1 MPAGTSPAAPLNID
15 VVLNALAPPD
25 VLARLAVQAEAAG
38 VGTCWT
44 ASYLASRDPWSNLV
58 AAAQATSRI
67 GLGAIAVNPYD
78 THPVR
83 IATGFYT
90 FNEYAKGRARIV
102 LGGGGEALQALGIKP
117 EKRVRAVAEAV
128 QVLKGATPERPFS
141 FRGGMFEVANYFP
154 SWITAPKPPIHVAV
168 NKPQMLRMAARL
180 ADGAMLSDLTPPIC
194 QERIGW
200 LRDHLRESGREGEPF
215 RISNFVAW
223 HVYADGERARRE
235 ARMWLGY
242 RGLFR
247 RWVLNTFM
255 TDAEYDVIE
264 AHKAAIYGM
273 VPRKAWTVDGVPDEL
288 LDRCVDALTLTG
300 TPAELPRMIG
310 YLKALHAA
318 GCTDVV
324 LELHDE
330 PEEALRLIGERV
342 IPALRAG

>member
-1 MPAGTSPAAPLNID
+1 MVAAPLNVD
-15 VVLNALAPPD
+15 VVLNALASPER
-25 VLARLAVQAEAAG
+25 LAALAVQAEAAG
-38 VGTCWT
+38 IGTCWT

-58 AAAQATSRI
+58 AAAQATTRI

-83 IATGFYT
+83 IATGLLT
-90 FNEYAKGRARIV
+90 LNEYARGRARIV
-102 LGGGGEALQALGIKP
+102 VGGGGEALQALGIRP
-117 EKRVRAVAEAV
+117 ERRVRAVGEAV
-128 QVLKGATPERPFS
+128 RILKGVTPGVPYS
-141 FRGGMFEVANYFP
+141 FDGELFKVTNYHP
-154 SWITAPKPPIHVAV
+154 AWATAPRPPVWAAV

-194 QERIGW
+194 CERIGW
-200 LRDHLRESGREGEPF
+200 LHADLRAAGRDPAAF
-215 RISNFVAW
+215 RVSNFVAW
-223 HVYADGERARRE
+223 HVYADRERARRE

-273 VPRKAWTVDGVPDEL
+273 VPRQAWTVDGVPDEL

-300 TPAELPRMIG
+300 TPADIPRMFD
-310 YLKALHAA
+310 YLRALHAA

-330 PEEALRLIGERV
+330 PEEGIRLIGEQV

>member
-1 MPAGTSPAAPLNID
+1 
-15 VVLNALAPPD
+15 
-25 VLARLAVQAEAAG
+25 
-38 VGTCWT
+38 
-44 ASYLASRDPWSNLV
+44 
-58 AAAQATSRI
+58 
-67 GLGAIAVNPYD
+67 
-78 THPVR
+78 
-83 IATGFYT
+83 
-90 FNEYAKGRARIV
+90 
-102 LGGGGEALQALGIKP
+102 
-117 EKRVRAVAEAV
+117 
-128 QVLKGATPERPFS
+128 
-141 FRGGMFEVANYFP
+141 
-154 SWITAPKPPIHVAV
+154 V

-194 QERIGW
+194 RERIGW
-200 LRDHLRESGREGEPF
+200 LHDHRREFGRESRPF
-215 RISNFVAW
+215 RVQNFVAW
-223 HVYADGERARRE
+223 HVYADRERARRE

-300 TPAELPRMIG
+300 TPAELPRMID
-310 YLKALHAA
+310 YLRALHAA

-330 PEEALRLIGERV
+330 PEAGIRLIGEQV